1 MEPGLVIIQTYSPD
15 NHAILAAAEQDYAAM
30 YRQEIQGRQQ
40 LGNPPFNQLVR
51 LVYQDVNATLCQRQA
66 MAMARQ
72 LRQRVYAQG
81 LTDVEV
87 VGPAPGIPSRLRG
100 RYRWHLVV
108 RGRELHRFLEDLSFP
123 RGCTVD
129 VDPAHVM

>member
-1 MEPGLVIIQTYSPD
+1 
-15 NHAILAAAEQDYAAM
+15 
-30 YRQEIQGRQQ
+30 
-40 LGNPPFNQLVR
+40 
-51 LVYQDVNATLCQRQA
+51 
-66 MAMARQ
+66 MAMSRLLQ
-72 LRQRVYAQG
+72 QRVYAQG